1 MNKKNKVSI
10 ILPVYNV
17 ERYLVQCMESL
28 FAQTLS
34 EIEIIAV
41 NDGSTDHSLD
51 ILKQYQKQHPYQL
64 RIFSIKN
71 QGVSHARNYGLK
83 KAIGEYI
90 QFVDSDDFIEP
101 DMCEKLYN
109 KAKLDGNDIVICG
122 RYNIFE
128 NKDSGELIQEV
139 VETQLINRNF
149 SLSEHKYE
157 LAHISPFPWDK
168 LFKRSLL
175 EGISFPLGIR
185 FEDLVFVYEAVC
197 KSESIGVVEEPLYNY
212 RRTTEGGFLNSFSEQ
227 TLDIITA
234 FQYLFDYMKKNGFWD
249 FYYEELEFI
258 CSRHFLNRYG
268 SFFKPENKGKLT
280 VKKKILNETHNFLN
294 NNLDQWNKN
303 RYLRYSTTPEMRK
316 KLKLYTHK
324 KRMLHITILREFIP
338 EAVIQLMKRCRDLV
352 RVWKSRIYTLRYAT
366 NRKELLKKTLPFV
379 SLILKDNATYYT
391 KLYDTLPVISENIL
405 LESKHGEDLGSNIFA
420 LLQEL
425 SKREYQNYHILLS
438 MDAKLIP
445 RYRKLLRRYR
455 IVNVNFIEFNTN
467 AYLKALATSK
477 YLITDTSFPT
487 YFIKRRN
494 QVLLNTWHGTPL
506 KAMGRIVPSR
516 EYALGNIQRN
526 FLISDYL
533 IYQNDFSKDIFLR
546 DYMIRDIYKGKAL
559 STGYPRNSTLLRP
572 ERYEEIRKDMGIQ
585 DKQVIA
591 YLPTWRGL
599 LTKKENGKQIHTLM
613 RYFGE
618 LDKKLSDHQIF
629 YIKLHTYVTNEISYE
644 GFRHIKA
651 FPTDYDTYD
660 FLSACDMLVTDYSSV
675 MFDFAVTKRKLILF
689 AYDKEEYLDQRGL
702 YLDLNTMELPVV
714 STISELIREI
724 NSNQKSYSDFYERFC
739 SKDSIYTS
747 KQVCHMLLKDKSKKY
762 TKLRD
767 GRKKVLIFIPG
778 LDYSSSCCSFIDD
791 INLINTDKYNV
802 FLCMRANRAKDAT
815 EVLSRLNP
823 KIGYIPLSS
832 DLNFTKSDYIYLRLL
847 RYFALENSYK
857 QKRLNKIVNREIR
870 KFFGEVR
877 FDLVI
882 NRSCQD
888 HIIRL
893 MYRRL
898 GRKALESNYPVRKIL
913 EEADILESR
922 SYHLSQG
929 K

>member
-324 KRMLHITILREFIP
+324 KRMLQITVLREFIP
-338 EAVIQLMKRCRDLV
+338 EAVIQLMKKCRDLV
-352 RVWKSRIYTLRYAT
+352 RVWKSKIYTLRQAT

-533 IYQNDFSKDIFLR
+533 IYQNDFSRDIFLR

-893 MYRRL
+893 MCRRL

>member
-128 NKDSGELIQEV
+128 NKDSGELILEV

-324 KRMLHITILREFIP
+324 KRMLQITVLREFIP
-338 EAVIQLMKRCRDLV
+338 EAVIQLMKKCRDLV
-352 RVWKSRIYTLRYAT
+352 RVWKSKIYTLRQAT

-425 SKREYQNYHILLS
+425 SKREYQNHHILLS

-533 IYQNDFSKDIFLR
+533 IYQNDFSRDIFLR

-559 STGYPRNSTLLRP
+559 STGYPRNSTMLRP

-762 TKLRD
+762 SKLRD

-802 FLCMRANRAKDAT
+802 FLCMRADRAKDAT

-857 QKRLNKIVNREIR
+857 QKRLNKIVNREIL

-893 MYRRL
+893 MCRRL

>member
-175 EGISFPLGIR
+175 EGIFFPLGIR
-185 FEDLVFVYEAVC
+185 FEDLVFVYETVC

-324 KRMLHITILREFIP
+324 KRMLQITVLREFIP
-338 EAVIQLMKRCRDLV
+338 EAVIQLMKKCRDLV
-352 RVWKSRIYTLRYAT
+352 RVWKSRIYTLRQAT

-425 SKREYQNYHILLS
+425 SKREYQNHHILLS

-533 IYQNDFSKDIFLR
+533 IYQNDFSRDIFLR

-559 STGYPRNSTLLRP
+559 STGYPRNSTMLRP

-762 TKLRD
+762 SKLRD

-802 FLCMRANRAKDAT
+802 FLCMRADRAKDAT

-893 MYRRL
+893 MCRRL